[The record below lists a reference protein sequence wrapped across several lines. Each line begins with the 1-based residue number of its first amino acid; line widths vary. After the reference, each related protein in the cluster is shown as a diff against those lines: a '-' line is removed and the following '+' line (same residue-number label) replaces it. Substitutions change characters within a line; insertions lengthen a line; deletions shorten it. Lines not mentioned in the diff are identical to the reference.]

1 MDAMSPEDH
10 RRFREMIGAFL
21 LDDLDEHERASVRAH
36 IEGCPICQEEIRDLQ
51 PVVDALA
58 EASRGHLVREPTPPP
73 DLEERTLARI
83 SEDRRTRR
91 RERLGRAALVAAAVL
106 VVAAAL
112 ALIPRLLAPEVP
124 LEPVSFSTTAPGVD
138 AEANLVA
145 HTWGTETKLVASGLE
160 EDRTYRVALLTE
172 NDTRVS
178 SGSFIGTGDE
188 EVECSLNAALDR
200 ERATGLE
207 IRAPNG
213 DLVLGAD
220 L

>member
-1 MDAMSPEDH
+1 MSPDDH
-10 RRFREMIGAFL
+10 RRFREMIGPL
-21 LDDLDEHERASVRAH
+21 LLGDLDEEERVAVRAH
-36 IEGCPICQEEIRDLQ
+36 VEGCSICREEIRELQ
-51 PVVDALA
+51 PVVEALA
-58 EASRGHLVREPTPPP
+58 EASPGHLAEGPEPPAS
-73 DLEERTLARI
+73 LEERTLARI
-83 SEDRRTRR
+83 DEDRGNRR
-91 RERLGRAALVAAAVL
+91 REWLRNTALAAAAAALVV
-106 VVAAAL
+106 AL
-112 ALIPRLLAPEVP
+112 ALAVIPGLLEPEVP

-160 EDRTYRVALLTE
+160 DGQTYRVALITE
-172 NDTRVS
+172 NDARVL

-207 IRAPNG
+207 IRTPDG